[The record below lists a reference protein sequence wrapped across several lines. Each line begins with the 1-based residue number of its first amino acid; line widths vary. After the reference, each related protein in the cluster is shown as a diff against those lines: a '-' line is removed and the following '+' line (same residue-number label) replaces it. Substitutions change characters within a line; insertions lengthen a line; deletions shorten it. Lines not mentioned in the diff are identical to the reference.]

1 MITPIKLPFNKPFAG
16 YRIQNRKAATKQN
29 TNLQNISLNYPK
41 NMNFTG
47 YYKTAPSTS
56 FEDTLHKNF
65 FQLPKIKL
73 KNGEMYQLMPDENQI
88 QAAKELYNGNSLL
101 YSVSTG
107 SGKTAVA
114 HWVMTKNLSEDKKSI
129 YTVPVK
135 ALANDKY
142 DEFSEIY
149 GKENVGILTGDRK
162 ENPLA
167 PILIMTTEIYDKQIE
182 SEFLNS
188 ENVGTVIYDEG
199 HYISDMERGMA
210 WENSIVGS
218 TQKNIQILILSATIG
233 NSEKFQNW
241 ILGLNPTQ
249 KISRIEVN
257 PEERYVPLLHYF
269 YSDGK
274 FEPLTDGKISLDDKL
289 TERQKRGVE
298 TLYRI
303 KENKDINETVSDE
316 DIEAA
321 VLDLRKNIDS
331 IGFDSS
337 DISIYDLESVLK
349 SSYGLGDDEVKAIA
363 NLLLTPENKV
373 IKKFHSNPKSDN
385 FAQLVSDLKE
395 KNMLPAIVYRL
406 SRSKCEYT
414 ARDIAYDKTL
424 CLTSDE
430 EKKQIEEIIDSY
442 IENNKYLGLFDKSER
457 QNLING
463 VGTHHSGKAPDY
475 KELVEELFRK
485 KLLKVVVATS
495 TLGVGIDM
503 PAKSTVVNEVTYGQL
518 SPDINGIIQTPITVN
533 EFHQMIG
540 RAGRRGQDSIGN
552 VIIYNPFV
560 PNPKKP
566 EDRFKIN
573 EEALIQNYL
582 VSKPDDLYSSFR
594 PSVSY
599 LTQYYCD
606 NKDNSELLNKI
617 KKSFR
622 VYLSEDKD
630 IETENLS
637 REFDTL
643 TLWLSR
649 MGYVTINDDEI
660 TVTPKGKLLAY
671 SKNPNPLMFAEMLYH
686 ENLKDVSAVEL
697 CQVAGYIGG
706 SRRAEDTNIDSEFI
720 EMLSK
725 SAKNIQEKL
734 GCLPKDANPQ
744 SPTEYDRMKTFF
756 QSKESR
762 IKSKASHTDFEGKT
776 YSSDVSGYYT
786 YCWALLNQNRQS
798 SIENFNTIL
807 TPYGECGSEELKNIY
822 NDKAKEGDVYKVIA
836 QSISVLK
843 QMKYVCNCAL
853 ENSVDF
859 PNSEYWYSLREKCDE
874 AIWLMNRPPISGI
887 EKAEL
892 PAHKIVEDMPVS
904 VCPVCGEPMTKESE
918 AKKYAL
924 KMLLLSGAEAK
935 EYIEKG
941 MENGLLY
948 PMAKNDDSSDFVFNP
963 IAQEALELIKE
974 NTTKHPDENIRSII
988 KMLAQRYSDD
998 IKLERMLAFEELEKT
1013 IQTKIND
1020 EDLTDELLL
1029 LIDNAM
1035 EEVSDESNKEFRSM
1049 KFLNKIR
1056 NAFKKHNYDW
1066 SMFEEAEKEI
1076 QKILTPSENDLSA
1089 FLINLNKQTNEDIA
1103 SVFANKNTAVAMK
1116 INQED
1121 DIELEGI
1128 KNYVKV
1134 CAKCCDKRGKTP
1146 FNEWIKVIPDFKSKF
1161 REYCD
1166 TIMENVKDDSET
1178 ETYRAYTDALWKKIT
1193 EIK

>member
-1 MITPIKLPFNKPFAG
+1 
-16 YRIQNRKAATKQN
+16 
-29 TNLQNISLNYPK
+29 
-41 NMNFTG
+41 
-47 YYKTAPSTS
+47 
-56 FEDTLHKNF
+56 
-65 FQLPKIKL
+65 
-73 KNGEMYQLMPDENQI
+73 
-88 QAAKELYNGNSLL
+88 
-101 YSVSTG
+101 
-107 SGKTAVA
+107 
-114 HWVMTKNLSEDKKSI
+114 
-129 YTVPVK
+129 VK

-167 PILIMTTEIYDKQIE
+167 PIVIMTTEIYDKQIE

-188 ENVGTVIYDEG
+188 ENIGTVIYDEG

-218 TQKNIQILILSATIG
+218 AQRNIQILILSATIG

-274 FEPLTDGKISLDDKL
+274 FEPLIDGKISLDDKL
-289 TERQKRGVE
+289 TERQKRGIE

-303 KENKDINETVSDE
+303 KEDKDINETVSDE
-316 DIEAA
+316 DIEAT
-321 VLDLRKNIDS
+321 VFDLRKNIDS

-337 DISIYDLESVLK
+337 NISIYDLESVLK

-373 IKKFHSNPKSDN
+373 IKNFHSKPKSDN
-385 FAQLVSDLKE
+385 FARLVFDLKE

-406 SRSKCEYT
+406 SRNKCEYT
-414 ARDIAYDKTL
+414 AREIAYDKTL

-442 IENNKYLGLFDKSER
+442 IENNKYLGLFDKTER

-518 SPDINGIIQTPITVN
+518 SPDAKGIIQTPITVN

-573 EEALIQNYL
+573 EEALIQEYL
-582 VSKPDDLYSSFR
+582 VSRPDDLNSSFR

-622 VYLSEDKD
+622 VYLSEDKN

-637 REFDTL
+637 REFDKF

-671 SKNPNPLMFAEMLYH
+671 SKNPNPIMFAEMLYH
-686 ENLKDVSAVEL
+686 ENLKDASVVEL

-720 EMLSK
+720 GMLSK

-734 GCLPKDANPQ
+734 GCLPKDATPQ
-744 SPTEYDRMKTFF
+744 SSTEYDKMKTFF
-756 QSKESR
+756 ESKESR
-762 IKSKASHTDFEGKT
+762 IKSKASHIDFAGKT
-776 YSSDVSGYYT
+776 YSNDVSGYYT

-822 NDKAKEGDVYKVIA
+822 NDKAKEGDVYKIIA

-892 PAHKIVEDMPVS
+892 PAHMIVEDMPVNI
-904 VCPVCGEPMTKESE
+904 CPVCGEPMAKESE
-918 AKKYAL
+918 AKEYAL
-924 KMLLLSGAEAK
+924 KMLRFSGIKAR
-935 EYIEKG
+935 EYIENG
-941 MENGLLY
+941 MKKGLLY
-948 PMAKNDDSSDFVFNP
+948 PMTKSDDSSDFVFDST
-963 IAQEALELIKE
+963 AKEALELIKE
-974 NTTKHPDENIRSII
+974 NTTKYPDENIRSII
-988 KMLAQRYSDD
+988 KTLAQRYSDD
-998 IKLERMLAFEELEKT
+998 TQLARMLILEDMQKIVKEAEIDEQLKT
-1013 IQTKIND
+1013 
-1020 EDLTDELLL
+1020 ELLQL
-1029 LIDNAM
+1029 FDDFMSEIGEKST
-1035 EEVSDESNKEFRSM
+1035 EEFKSNK
-1049 KFLNKIR
+1049 FLYKLKR
-1056 NAFKKHNYDW
+1056 
-1066 SMFEEAEKEI
+1066 
-1076 QKILTPSENDLSA
+1076 ILTVNNSEPDLYEILENKQKEM
-1089 FLINLNKQTNEDIA
+1089 FGLENNPGKFFINLNKQTNEDIA

-1116 INQED
+1116 INSED
-1121 DIELEGI
+1121 DFELGGI
-1128 KNYVKV
+1128 KNYIKV
-1134 CAKCCDKRGKTP
+1134 CAKCSDKRGKAP
-1146 FNEWIKVIPDFKSKF
+1146 FDEWIKVIPDFESKF

-1166 TIMENVKDDSET
+1166 TIMKNAKDDSET
-1178 ETYRAYTDALWKKIT
+1178 EAYRAYTDSLWKKIT